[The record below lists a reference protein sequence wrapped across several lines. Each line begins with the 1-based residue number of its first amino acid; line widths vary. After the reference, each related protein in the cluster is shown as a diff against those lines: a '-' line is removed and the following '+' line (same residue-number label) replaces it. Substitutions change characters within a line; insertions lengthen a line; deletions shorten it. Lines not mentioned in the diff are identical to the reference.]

1 MPKPLRVRYSR
12 IQREV
17 DALLS
22 KHHADR
28 PPIDVKG
35 IAESNGAEISY
46 ERLEE
51 DLSGFFVRG
60 KSNFVIGVNR
70 WHSDTRLRFTIAHE
84 LGHFFLHDFDDVHV
98 DRSFRFRSPISAKAV
113 DIEEIEA
120 NTFAAWVLIPE
131 RMLLS
136 DIRSYGGLDL
146 QDDDRIQEL
155 AAKYEVSQQSMSFRI
170 LNLAS
175 RRKAIF

>member
-12 IQREV
+12 IQRDV

-22 KHHADR
+22 RHSVNR
-28 PPIDVKG
+28 PPVD
-35 IAESNGAEISY
+35 IAEMAEKEGASISY
-46 ERLEE
+46 ERLED

-60 KSNFVIGVNR
+60 KTNFVIGVNK
-70 WHSDTRLRFTIAHE
+70 WHPDTRQRFTIAHE
-84 LGHFFLHDFDDVHV
+84 LGHHFLHNFDDVHV
-98 DRSFRFRSPISAKAV
+98 DRAFRFRSPISAKAV

-120 NTFAAWVLIPE
+120 NTFAAWILIPE

-136 DIRSYGGLDL
+136 DIRSSGIDL

-155 AAKYEVSQQSMSFRI
+155 AVRYAVSQQSMSFRI

-175 RRKAIF
+175 RRRAIF

>member
-17 DALLS
+17 DSLLA
-22 KHHADR
+22 KHNAYG

-35 IAESNGAEISY
+35 IAESEGAEISY
-46 ERLEE
+46 ERLED
-51 DLSGFFVRG
+51 DLCGFLVPG
-60 KSNFVIGVNR
+60 KPNFIIGVNR
-70 WHSDTRLRFTIAHE
+70 WHHDNRQRFTISHE
-84 LGHFFLHDFDDVHV
+84 LGHYFLHDFDDVHV
-98 DRSFRFRSPISAKAV
+98 DRSFRLRSPISAKAV

-120 NTFAAWVLIPE
+120 NTFAAWILIPE

-136 DIRSYGGLDL
+136 DIRNSGIDL
-146 QDDDRIQEL
+146 QDDGRIMEL
-155 AAKYEVSQQSMSFRI
+155 ARRYEVSQQSMSFRL

-175 RRKAIF
+175 RRGAIF